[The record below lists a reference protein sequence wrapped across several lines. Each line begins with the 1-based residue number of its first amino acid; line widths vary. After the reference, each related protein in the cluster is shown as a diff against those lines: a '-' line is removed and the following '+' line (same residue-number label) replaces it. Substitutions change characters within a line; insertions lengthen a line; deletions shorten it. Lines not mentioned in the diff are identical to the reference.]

1 MIEVKIDKSKNT
13 AFSVEIEGRVEDISQ
28 ELCNIVSGVMR
39 TMVSNVPSHIKK
51 PLSLDLIESVIEGI
65 VHGLASEK
73 DIGIVQVETLKLNP
87 SFEEDSLKQVF
98 EKSFEEFFG
107 V

>member
-1 MIEVKIDKSKNT
+1 MIEVKIDKSKN
-13 AFSVEIEGRVEDISQ
+13 ISQ